1 MMAYGLRCMRHR
13 TSISWAVHCRLQ
25 LLHRMR
31 HRMRHRIRCLDCFA
45 VGSVLLHFAF
55 AFRQVFAW
63 QCFNAV
69 HSTQIKPGPLRP
81 QPPPLHLER
90 RNQQPLPRR
99 RRRVVDPGAPRRPL
113 RPLPTSPG
121 PARPPRRTGRG
132 GRWGSSGRRRRSRGG
147 SRRRNRLPTAGEP
160 NAARR
165 GAAPAPAAIRVITG
179 WGWMRAPWQAG
190 APVRDRVAALLAA
203 LDAPLLLAGG
213 NRGLLELDPA
223 APAAGRPTRWPAPAP
238 ARGACAPSA
247 AAASAP
253 GQSPGPRAAG
263 TPAGQECG

>member
-1 MMAYGLRCMRHR
+1 MPCIAHKSSL
-13 TSISWAVHCRLQ
+13 
-25 LLHRMR
+25 
-31 HRMRHRIRCLDCFA
+31 
-45 VGSVLLHFAF
+45 
-55 AFRQVFAW
+55 
-63 QCFNAV
+63 
-69 HSTQIKPGPLRP
+69 
-81 QPPPLHLER
+81 
-90 RNQQPLPRR
+90 
-99 RRRVVDPGAPRRPL
+99 
-113 RPLPTSPG
+113 
-121 PARPPRRTGRG
+121 GRF
-132 GRWGSSGRRRRSRGG
+132 GR
-147 SRRRNRLPTAGEP
+147 SRRRCIWSGGISSRCLAVGVVWWILGPLAARFDPSPPPQALLDPPAARGGEGGGAAAAAAAAPGAGAANGTGFTAGEP

-179 WGWMRAPWQAG
+179 WGRMRAPWQAG

-203 LDAPLLLAGG
+203 LDAPLLPAGG